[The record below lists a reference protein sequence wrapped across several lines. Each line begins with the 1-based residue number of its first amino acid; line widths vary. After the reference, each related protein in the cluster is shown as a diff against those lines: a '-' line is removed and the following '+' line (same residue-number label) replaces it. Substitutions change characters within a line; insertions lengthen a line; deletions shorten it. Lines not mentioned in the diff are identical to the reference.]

1 MTTNG
6 STQYL
11 DHLSVTVASH
21 SQLYTINFECGT
33 ICFTAVSPQSATTD
47 IEAEPRTEASNSYK
61 VSPSNAM
68 PASKKAATFTG
79 DITSTGAKN
88 LSTGSKDYLTSIKDT
103 TIEASTSMNASSS
116 TAAATNTE
124 AEPSTKGSTSYAA
137 SSISEDTTVTK
148 ASTIIIDS
156 TTSNTIP
163 GTSKDSLTSIKD
175 TTTGVSTSMNA
186 AATTNSEAEPST
198 EGLTNYA
205 EEATKEATI
214 SSKTTPGTSKDP
226 LMISKES
233 TSTETHSTLSGTLNL
248 YGIYYFCQLHLCRSS
263 SPCSTLNLKYLFHK
277 YNRSVI
283 EHIVV
288 IVIIHTCRAYIDMC
302 SRGVLVDTSDKQF
315 NRKCK

>member
-21 SQLYTINFECGT
+21 SQLYIINFDCGT

-79 DITSTGAKN
+79 DITSTGAN
-88 LSTGSKDYLTSIKDT
+88 NVSTGSKDYLTSIKDT

-116 TAAATNTE
+116 TAAATNTQAD
-124 AEPSTKGSTSYAA
+124 AEPSTKGLTSYAA
-137 SSISEDTTVTK
+137 SSINEDTAFTK
-148 ASTIIIDS
+148 ASTIIVDS
-156 TTSNTIP
+156 TTSSTIP
-163 GTSKDSLTSIKD
+163 GTSKDSLTNIKD
-175 TTTGVSTSMNA
+175 TTTGASTSMNA

-205 EEATKEATI
+205 ASSTNEDFTTKEATI

-248 YGIYYFCQLHLCRSS
+248 YGIDYFCQLHLCRSS
-263 SPCSTLNLKYLFHK
+263 SPCSTLNLNL
-277 YNRSVI
+277 
-283 EHIVV
+283 
-288 IVIIHTCRAYIDMC
+288 
-302 SRGVLVDTSDKQF
+302 Q
-315 NRKCK
+315 